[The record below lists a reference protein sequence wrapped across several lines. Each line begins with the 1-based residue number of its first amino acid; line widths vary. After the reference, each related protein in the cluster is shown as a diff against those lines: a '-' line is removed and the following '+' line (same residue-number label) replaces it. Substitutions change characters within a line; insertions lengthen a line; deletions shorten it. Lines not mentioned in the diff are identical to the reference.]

1 MYDHIFLQMNPL
13 CDRCCS
19 TRGREEMR
27 GCWENLVRQL
37 HCFSLLL
44 FSAQRFFQNYGRPE
58 VVLQK
63 STASGVFPFSSVES
77 SLLIVRRTTAD
88 YDDDDDDISSLFTTS
103 PRTHTRGFFP
113 SPKLVGDHFSS
124 PCTENTP
131 GFALIF
137 PDARTD
143 AIFSLHCFPD
153 PPGLV
158 CGLPMIFSAVVGATH
173 NRYTF
178 GFFGNFFFFFASQR
192 STSRNFFFPVPF
204 NLAEVQAA
212 SGSFTVPSLPSFP
225 IRQNEPPGG
234 NETIS
239 TESELLV

>member
-1 MYDHIFLQMNPL
+1 MSPNVTTEFFFPVLLNRCTIFSRSVSLSL
-13 CDRCCS
+13 TIFTAD
-19 TRGREEMR
+19 
-27 GCWENLVRQL
+27 
-37 HCFSLLL
+37 CFSLLL

-77 SLLIVRRTTAD
+77 SLLIVRRTTAAD

-178 GFFGNFFFFFASQR
+178 GFFGNFFFLLRFLEEHQQKL
-192 STSRNFFFPVPF
+192 FFPVPF
-204 NLAEVQAA
+204 NLAEV
-212 SGSFTVPSLPSFP
+212 
-225 IRQNEPPGG
+225 
-234 NETIS
+234 
-239 TESELLV
+239 

>member
-1 MYDHIFLQMNPL
+1 M
-13 CDRCCS
+13 
-19 TRGREEMR
+19 
-27 GCWENLVRQL
+27 
-37 HCFSLLL
+37 
-44 FSAQRFFQNYGRPE
+44 
-58 VVLQK
+58 VLQK

-178 GFFGNFFFFFASQR
+178 GFFGNFFLLRFLEEHQQKL
-192 STSRNFFFPVPF
+192 FFPVPF
-204 NLAEVQAA
+204 NLAEV
-212 SGSFTVPSLPSFP
+212 
-225 IRQNEPPGG
+225 
-234 NETIS
+234 
-239 TESELLV
+239 